1 MLWHPTTPAKRP
13 LCQIPACNP
22 SFSANC
28 LRALLMMRALLMK
41 FVRSSTVR
49 MRSTQGSYALR

>member
-1 MLWHPTTPAKRP
+1 
-13 LCQIPACNP
+13 
-22 SFSANC
+22 

>member
-28 LRALLMMRALLMK
+28 LRALLMK

-49 MRSTQGSYALR
+49 MLSTQGSYALR